1 MNADDREHIEYL
13 DYLREKR
20 ERGTPPASVPPSE
33 DAAPTPAQVTPEDIE
48 VIRSAAAKLR
58 VMARVFMGDNF
69 TDRYGDG
76 PSMMAHSERLES
88 VISTLTGVRNAE

>member
-1 MNADDREHIEYL
+1 MSDQTPMAC
-13 DYLREKR
+13 KR
-20 ERGTPPASVPPSE
+20 CGIVTPVGTGHLCAV
-33 DAAPTPAQVTPEDIE
+33 PTPAQVTPDDIE
-48 VIRSAAAKLR
+48 AIRAAAAKLR
-58 VMARVFMGDNF
+58 VMARVFMGDDF